1 LAVEILHDK
10 TALCQLQTSLLN
22 QPKLPNFT
30 SVQQNRMLTLDIKD
44 LTIPQLHNYLQ
55 YAIAPRPICFAS
67 TVDSEGNVNLSPFS
81 FFNLFGTNPPTC
93 IFSPSRRV
101 RGNTTKHTLENILEV
116 PECVINVV
124 TYDMVQQTSLAS
136 VEYAKGVNEFIKS
149 GFTPVASQVVRPPRV
164 AESPVQLE
172 CVVKEVKPL
181 GDGPGAG
188 NLVIA
193 EIKLMH
199 IDDKIL
205 DADGAIDQ
213 QKLDLVAR
221 LGGDWYCRVT
231 PDSLFKVAKP
241 VRTMGI
247 GVDAIPYAIRNSKV
261 LTGNNLGQLGNV
273 EALPTDEAIDDY
285 SQLPE
290 IKELMDATI
299 GDSQT
304 RELQL
309 HLKAKQLL
317 DEDRVDEAW
326 KVLLLT

>member
-1 LAVEILHDK
+1 
-10 TALCQLQTSLLN
+10 
-22 QPKLPNFT
+22 
-30 SVQQNRMLTLDIKD
+30 MLTLKISD
-44 LTIPQLHNYLQ
+44 LTIPELHNYLQ

-67 TVDSEGNVNLSPFS
+67 TVDKEGNVNLSPFS
-81 FFNLFGTNPPTC
+81 FFNLFSTNPPIC

-116 PECVINVV
+116 PECVINIV

-136 VEYAKGVNEFIKS
+136 VEYPKGVNEFIKA
-149 GFTPVASQVVRPPRV
+149 GFTPIASELVRPPRV

-172 CVVKEVKPL
+172 CVVNEVKVL

-199 IDDKIL
+199 IDEKIL
-205 DADGAIDQ
+205 DEEGKIDQ
-213 QKLDLVAR
+213 QKLEHVAR
-221 LGGDWYCRVT
+221 LGGDWYCRVNS
-231 PDSLFKVAKP
+231 DNLFKVAKP

-273 EALPTDEAIDDY
+273 EALPTDESIDNY
-285 SQLPE
+285 SQSPE
-290 IKELMDATI
+290 IKELLDATL

-304 RELQL
+304 RETQL

-326 KVLLLT
+326 RVLLMG